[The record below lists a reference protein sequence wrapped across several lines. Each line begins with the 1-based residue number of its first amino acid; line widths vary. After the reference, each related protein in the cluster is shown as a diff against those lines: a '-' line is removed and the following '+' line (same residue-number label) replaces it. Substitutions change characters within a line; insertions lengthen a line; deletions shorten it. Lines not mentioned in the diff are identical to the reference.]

1 MKTFII
7 ETKKRVYGQLSGRH
21 LSKFKGDGLDFREIR
36 EYNFNEDAKKIDW
49 KISAKFQKPMVKE
62 YDEERELNIKII
74 FLLSG
79 SMHFGTYLLKKDK
92 ALEIASIIGFSAVKF
107 DDKIQIIL
115 YDKKPTL
122 FKPTKSPFSLQG
134 YLEKI
139 SEIDV
144 LGKEYNF
151 YFIDYLNKFQ
161 KSILFI
167 ISDFYK
173 IPPIHKLKHET
184 YCIIVRDKFEEEP
197 NFEGFIEL
205 IDPISLKKINVSFNK
220 HIIKKYKNFILTQ
233 DKKLFDYLK
242 SKRIKFTKIYTDDD
256 SFYKL
261 GELLK

>member
-1 MKTFII
+1 MKTLII
-7 ETKKRVYGQLSGRH
+7 ETKKRVYGLLSGRH
-21 LSKFKGDGLDFREIR
+21 LSKFKGEGLDFREIR

-49 KISAKFQKPMVKE
+49 KITAKFQKPMIKE
-62 YDEERELNIKII
+62 YDEERELNIKIV

-92 ALEIASIIGFSAVKF
+92 ALEIASILGFSAVKY
-107 DDKIQIIL
+107 DDRVQIVL
-115 YDKKPTL
+115 YDKKPQL
-122 FKPTKSPFSLQG
+122 FKPTKSPATLQG

-139 SEIDV
+139 SETDV
-144 LGKEYNF
+144 LGRDYDF

-161 KSILFI
+161 KSIVFI

-184 YCIIVRDKFEEEP
+184 YCIIVRDIFEEEP

-205 IDPISLKKINVSFNK
+205 IDPVSFKEVNVSFNK
-220 HIIKKYKNFILTQ
+220 HTIKKYKNFILNQ
-233 DKKLFDYLK
+233 DKKLFSYLK
-242 SKRIKFTKIYTDDD
+242 SKKIKFTKIYTNED

-261 GELLK
+261 RELLK